1 GCVLAEPD
9 TAALWP
15 NAPRVL
21 PVPEDARW
29 DPADTAAWSC
39 PARPEDTAYVIYTS
53 GSTGT
58 PKGVAVSH
66 RAALNTLV
74 DIEER
79 FGIRPGDRVLGLSA
93 LNFDLS
99 VFDVFGML
107 AAGGTVVL
115 PDTADRR
122 NPDRWTE
129 LCRRHGV
136 TVWNSVPA
144 LMQMLVE
151 HLESRGPAGDA
162 GHLPGLRLALL
173 SGDWIPLSLP
183 DRIRA
188 VAPATEVISLGGAT
202 EAAVWSIAHPVGEV
216 DPGWPSIPYG
226 RPLRNQRF
234 HVLNDRLRHAPVWVP
249 GQLHIAGAGLAEGYW
264 RDEQRTA
271 ESFITHPETG

>member
-1 GCVLAEPD
+1 
-9 TAALWP
+9 
-15 NAPRVL
+15 
-21 PVPEDARW
+21 
-29 DPADTAAWSC
+29 
-39 PARPEDTAYVIYTS
+39 IYTS

-79 FGIRPGDRVLGLSA
+79 FGIRPGDRALGLSA

-107 AAGGTVVL
+107 AAGGALVL
-115 PDTADRR
+115 PGTADRR
-122 NPDRWTE
+122 SPDRWTE

-151 HLESRGPAGDA
+151 HLESAGDQ
-162 GHLPGLRLALL
+162 LPELRLTML

-183 DRIRA
+183 DRLRA
-188 VAPATEVISLGGAT
+188 VAPATEVISL
-202 EAAVWSIAHPVGEV
+202 
-216 DPGWPSIPYG
+216 
-226 RPLRNQRF
+226 
-234 HVLNDRLRHAPVWVP
+234 
-249 GQLHIAGAGLAEGYW
+249 
-264 RDEQRTA
+264 
-271 ESFITHPETG
+271 